1 MPSLSRRHLLGSAI
15 TLAAGS
21 ATMSLLPPSLHRAMA
36 APVPP
41 GGLGAIEHVILL
53 MQENRSFDHYF
64 GSLRGVRG
72 FSDTV
77 PLRLRNGAS
86 VFQQP
91 ISPAPNRPRS
101 AGEGVANLTDEGL
114 RDLPAD
120 GSGAAL
126 PFSLRQAAGQAGR
139 PDSDIQYLDS
149 LNHEWN
155 GSTAAWAQGWWD
167 GWIPAKTAAT
177 MTYYERRDL
186 PLQYELADT
195 FTLCDAYHCSLFG
208 GTNPNRNYFFTG
220 TTGYEPG
227 TERRAV
233 DNDAY
238 DADHPGYDWTTYPE
252 RLEAAGISW
261 QIYQEWDNFTDNPV
275 EYFVPFKR
283 IGAKLLAEVEG
294 GFPTTEKFYEAL
306 REKPPEEQQRLLG
319 QLHAARAKLSPDE
332 LSLFDRAMYRS
343 EPDTLLQ
350 RVAADLEARRLP
362 KVSWLVP
369 PEKYSEH
376 PSGSTPLGSAG
387 LIYQLLDI
395 VASDPETWSKT
406 VVLINFDEN
415 DGYFDHVA
423 SPVPPEP
430 GEGADWYDGKAI
442 GLGPRVPMT
451 VVSPWTIGGFVDS
464 EVFDHTSVLRFLERW
479 TGVREPNISEWRRT
493 VCGDLSSVFD
503 FTDAG
508 VPPKLAEPEAVSQPV
523 DRWKP
528 SPPRL
533 QVLPEQEPGSR
544 PARPLP
550 YQPAVSAA
558 LSKSTLEVTLTNTG
572 AAPAH
577 FAIYPFG
584 GEATTPQHL
593 DVSDEQTEKF
603 AVDGVYDL
611 SIQGPNRFW
620 FELRGTA
627 RGAASCIEIATA
639 PSGSD
644 VKLTLTNHA
653 ERRVALLVAPLRYD
667 GTRQRID
674 LVGGGSLTLDWPT
687 RNGWYDVE
695 VTALRDPDFRRRITG
710 RVENGMPGVSGD

>member
-1 MPSLSRRHLLGSAI
+1 MPGLSRRHLFGSAI

-41 GGLGAIEHVILL
+41 GGMGAIEHVILL

-72 FSDTV
+72 FSDAA

-86 VFQQP
+86 VFRQP
-91 ISPAPNRPRS
+91 TSTPNE
-101 AGEGVANLTDEGL
+101 AV
-114 RDLPAD
+114 
-120 GSGAAL
+120 L
-126 PFSLRQAAGQAGR
+126 PFSLRQAAAQAGR
-139 PDSDIQYLDS
+139 PDTDIQYLDS

-155 GSTAAWAQGWWD
+155 GSTAAWARGWWD

-186 PLQYELADT
+186 PLHYELADT

-227 TERRAV
+227 TDRRAV

-238 DADHPGYDWTTYPE
+238 DGAHPGYDWTTYPE
-252 RLEAAGISW
+252 RLEAADISW

-275 EYFVPFKR
+275 EYFAPFKR
-283 IGAKLLAEVEG
+283 IGAKLLAEVDG

-306 REKPPEEQQRLLG
+306 REKPPEERQRLLA
-319 QLHAARAKLSPDE
+319 QLSAARAKLSPDE

-343 EPDTLLQ
+343 EPDTLLR
-350 RVAADLEARRLP
+350 RVAADIEARRLP

-369 PEKYSEH
+369 PERYSEH

-406 VVLINFDEN
+406 AIFINFDEN

-430 GEGADWYDGKAI
+430 GEDWYDGKAI

-464 EVFDHTSVLRFLERW
+464 EVFDHTSVLRFLEHW

-493 VCGDLSSVFD
+493 VCGDMRSVFD
-503 FTDAG
+503 FASAG
-508 VPPKLAEPEAVSQPV
+508 EPPRLAEPAPVSQPV
-523 DRWKP
+523 GRWKP
-528 SPPRL
+528 SPPQR
-533 QVLPEQEPGSR
+533 QALPEQEPGAR

-550 YQPAVSAA
+550 YQPAVSAT
-558 LSKSTLEVTLTNTG
+558 LSKSTLEITLTNSG
-572 AAPAH
+572 AASAH

-584 GEATTPQHL
+584 GEAATPRHL

-603 AVDGVYDL
+603 TVDGVYDL

-627 RGAASCIEIATA
+627 GGRASRVETTTA
-639 PSGSD
+639 PTGSD
-644 VKLTLTNHA
+644 LKLTLTNHA
-653 ERRVALLVAPLRYD
+653 DRSVALVATPLRYN
-667 GTRQRID
+667 GARQRID
-674 LVGGGSLTLDWPT
+674 LVAGGALVLDWPT
-687 RNGWYDVE
+687 RNGWYDIE
-695 VTALRDPDFRRRITG
+695 LTAPRDPDFRRRITG
-710 RVENGMPGVSGD
+710 RVENGQPGTSGDGRHALGNPGVAHGYAFRRATPRGAGRG